1 MIDFDILPIEPIY
14 QRDDDSWSWSGVGD
28 GVRVGAGVGEGDG
41 AGVEVG
47 EAGYADLAN
56 KIVVRVSYMHIRR

>member
-1 MIDFDILPIEPIY
+1 M
-14 QRDDDSWSWSGVGD
+14 GD